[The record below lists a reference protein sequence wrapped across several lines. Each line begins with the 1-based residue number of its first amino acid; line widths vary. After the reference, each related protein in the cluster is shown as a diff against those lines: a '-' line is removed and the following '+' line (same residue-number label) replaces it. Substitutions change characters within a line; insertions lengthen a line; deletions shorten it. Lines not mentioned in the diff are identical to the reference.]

1 MENGSEHL
9 ARQES
14 GLSQIFI
21 LMVSTFEKI
30 LYNIYV
36 AVRRQVKKENSS
48 LPVAVRDLKT
58 SVALTP

>member
-9 ARQES
+9 AREDS

-21 LMVSTFEKI
+21 LTVSTFEKI

-36 AVRRQVKKENSS
+36 VVRRQVK
-48 LPVAVRDLKT
+48 
-58 SVALTP
+58 

>member
-14 GLSQIFI
+14 VLSQFFR
-21 LMVSTFEKI
+21 LMVSTSEKI

-36 AVRRQVKKENSS
+36 AVRRQVK
-48 LPVAVRDLKT
+48 
-58 SVALTP
+58 

>member
-9 ARQES
+9 ARQDS

-36 AVRRQVKKENSS
+36 AVRRQVK
-48 LPVAVRDLKT
+48 
-58 SVALTP
+58 